1 MNTASHSASP
11 EQAAEL
17 FARRLTARLSADT
30 DALPYDISERLRAA
44 REQALA
50 QRKKVVPVREWHHA
64 TAVQRQ
70 GHTATLGSGDNE
82 GRTWWRALI
91 SAVPLVALLV
101 GLVVVVLMLAAVGWW
116 GASRPENQAWEVGGI
131 AAFYL
136 AYNFAA
142 YWLAHRSQL
151 LRSAGEIGRHY
162 VAAAE
167 SVLDDFVVADV
178 RCEQ

>member
-1 MNTASHSASP
+1 MNTASHPAP
-11 EQAAEL
+11 AEHAAEL

-64 TAVQRQ
+64 AALQRQ

-91 SAVPLVALLV
+91 SAVPLVALLI
-101 GLVVVVLMLAAVGWW
+101 GLVVVDTFQDESGATEVAEIDAALLTDDL
-116 GASRPENQAWEVGGI
+116 PP
-131 AAFYL
+131 
-136 AYNFAA
+136 AA
-142 YWLAHRSQL
+142 YADPGFVQYLQSANRS
-151 LRSAGEIGRHY
+151 SN
-162 VAAAE
+162 
-167 SVLDDFVVADV
+167 
-178 RCEQ
+178 